1 MSEFWKNALSFME
14 AGGVRQ
20 VDLARVVG
28 KPKNTVN
35 NWITR
40 DTIPPADCAVK
51 IADLLGTTVRY
62 LVTGSRQEYELS
74 PLEKRLIEACRGLSD
89 PMLHKVIKEAVD
101 LRIMAE
107 QEKGVGSP
115 GGSASETG

>member
-1 MSEFWKNALSFME
+1 MSEFWKNARSLMDE
-14 AGGVRQ
+14 RGLRQADVARGVG
-20 VDLARVVG
+20 V
-28 KPKNTVN
+28 PKATVFH
-35 NWITR
+35 WIDR
-40 DTIPPADCAVK
+40 DTIPKADCAVK

-62 LVTGSRQEYELS
+62 LVTGTRQENELS

>member
-1 MSEFWKNALSFME
+1 MSEFWKNARSLMNE
-14 AGGVRQ
+14 QGLRQADVARGVG
-20 VDLARVVG
+20 V
-28 KPKNTVN
+28 PKATVFH
-35 NWITR
+35 WIDR
-40 DTIPPADCAVK
+40 DTIPKADAAVK

-62 LVTGSRQEYELS
+62 LVTGTRQEYELS